1 MKKFSKAMQSR
12 QSAQQETSHRR
23 RDDKDFYMTK
33 NNKAAGCSNTQTAQ
47 QSIFKFNF
55 TQIIARL
62 KATCF
67 RVAAW
72 LSVVGGS
79 LC

>member
-1 MKKFSKAMQSR
+1 MQSR
-12 QSAQQETSHRR
+12 QSAQQKAVYR
-23 RDDKDFYMTK
+23 RDDVKEFYMNK
-33 NNKAAGCSNTQTAQ
+33 NNKAVGCSNTQTAQ
-47 QSIFKFNF
+47 QSIFKLNS
-55 TQIIARL
+55 TQIIAIM
-62 KATCF
+62 KATFF